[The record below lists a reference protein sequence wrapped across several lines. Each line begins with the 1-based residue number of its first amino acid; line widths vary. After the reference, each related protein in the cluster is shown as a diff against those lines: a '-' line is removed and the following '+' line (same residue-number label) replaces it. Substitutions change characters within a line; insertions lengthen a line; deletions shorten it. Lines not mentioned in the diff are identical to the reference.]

1 MTIDTRTT
9 INTSLE
15 EDNKIYHV
23 RGIIQEIIELC
34 QKEGI
39 REINDE
45 NGESLFI
52 EDLEQTEEIL
62 EMITHPLIL

>member
-9 INTSLE
+9 ISTSLE

-23 RGIIQEIIELC
+23 RGIIQEIIKLC
-34 QKEGI
+34 QREGI
-39 REINDE
+39 KEINDE